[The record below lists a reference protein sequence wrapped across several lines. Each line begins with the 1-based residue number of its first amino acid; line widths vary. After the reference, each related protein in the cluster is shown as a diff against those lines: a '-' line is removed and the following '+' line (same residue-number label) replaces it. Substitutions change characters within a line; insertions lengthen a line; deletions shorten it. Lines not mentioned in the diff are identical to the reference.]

1 MYGTVFKLTTKTHC
15 SHYSAERRVLD
26 CMALSLNYQNS
37 LLRINT
43 SHTLLHS
50 FSDGGGGQYEVKEV
64 YSRRLNLGVWS
75 IGVANYAHQGGTK
88 LRNAPPPSPPRNL

>member
-50 FSDGGGGQYEVKEV
+50 FSDGGGGGGNM
-64 YSRRLNLGVWS
+64 RLKRYIVGGS
-75 IGVANYAHQGGTK
+75 IWGCGQ
-88 LRNAPPPSPPRNL
+88 